1 MAKSIIIDVD
11 LECNV
16 AFTDGGHILEIE
28 SYVDDDDTPCLPED
42 AVAAYVMVGTNKFER
57 FDIPEED

>member
-1 MAKSIIIDVD
+1 MAKVKVIDID
-11 LECNV
+11 ISCNV

-28 SYVDDDDTPCLPED
+28 SYVDIEDTPCLPEE
-42 AVAAYVMVGTNKFER
+42 AVAAYVMVGSNRFER